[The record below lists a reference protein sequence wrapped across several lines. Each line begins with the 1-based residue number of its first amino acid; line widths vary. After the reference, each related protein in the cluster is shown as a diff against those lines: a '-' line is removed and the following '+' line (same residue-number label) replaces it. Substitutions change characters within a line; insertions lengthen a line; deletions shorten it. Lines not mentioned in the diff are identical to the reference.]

1 VVLAA
6 QGKVSG
12 VSWDGFQ
19 REVLGELG
27 LAVYALDGR
36 GVPPVQAEQAPLHS
50 TIASSALLSAL
61 LRAANVGPKR
71 ADVLALC
78 QEFLAAHPNP
88 SVQARRTLWVQ
99 LRRLRANA
107 L

>member
-27 LAVYALDGR
+27 VAIYALDGH
-36 GVPPVQAEQAPLHS
+36 GVPPVQAKQAPLHS
-50 TIASSALLSAL
+50 NTASALLSAL
-61 LRAANVGPKR
+61 LRAANAGSER
-71 ADVLALC
+71 ADVLELC
-78 QEFLAAHPNP
+78 REFLAAHPNP
-88 SVQARRTLWVQ
+88 SVQARRALWVQ

-107 L
+107 S